1 MHFNTKYIFQGDS
14 EDEIVRKTNYN
25 FGQIISFACGVD
37 GHFGPKGSTGQIGP
51 SGKKG
56 AAGISG
62 PRGSLWFRQNL
73 QPDSNLINPGDLW
86 IDTSTL
92 YGAVNSLSATGAW
105 NPTGYSVL
113 FSPYFK
119 TYDGVLGPGRFFDKY
134 AIGLSN
140 SGKLIESETS
150 LVFSDKDVSLLD
162 SNPNRSKLVISTLD
176 QSSKPIL
183 SFIKSNRVVS
193 GGPSFYWTSPGSYS
207 LTFKTDSDLSI
218 NSLFSANLFAL
229 GPTGS
234 PSLLASPSLSFSGNS
249 MSFSQLSPTGGI
261 YFSGTG
267 DFSLYSNTTVGSGSN
282 FVVNSNLISISS
294 SYFSLSA
301 SSAESSWVDIS
312 STGGTPGVGSYIMN
326 ISKTP
331 TTSLPSSTVTSG
343 TYPTVLI
350 DASKNNY
357 ALNVSQKF
365 TGGAT
370 AYTIFSSSPRKYE
383 VYSNAEI
390 INKPFVS
397 QTKFGAI
404 NPSATGGTGGPYF
417 YHVKKVS
424 RVYQF
429 SPLSYL
435 GTIDYYSK
443 ATAQYV
449 YYGLDLSNP
458 NYWLGND
465 IIVLS
470 QRLVFGAVS
479 NPYIKIPGSEIFS
492 YGGFES
498 NKTYR
503 IIFDA
508 NNPYYTYYNTQRN
521 TYSIGRFR
529 GLMWQSSAGIYR
541 LSFPSRIGVAGSYG
555 AHYVDITYV
564 DIPGL
569 SQGKRVLYKLSTGS
583 AGFAILGNQLFVE

>member
-73 QPDSNLINPGDLW
+73 QPDSNLVNTGDLW

-113 FSPYFK
+113 FSPYFE

-249 MSFSQLSPTGGI
+249 MSFSQLSSTGGI

-390 INKPFVS
+390 VNKPFVS

-424 RVYQF
+424 RVYQITPTTY
-429 SPLSYL
+429 SNY
-435 GTIDYYSK
+435 TDYYTRVISG
-443 ATAQYV
+443 ANIYTFAF
-449 YYGLDLSNP
+449 DISSPAIWIN
-458 NYWLGND
+458 ND
-465 IIVLS
+465 VIVVS
-470 QRLVFGAVS
+470 QRIIQGVIA
-479 NPYIKIPGSEIFS
+479 NPYIKIPGPEIFT
-492 YGGFES
+492 YPGFDA

-508 NNPYYTYYNTQRN
+508 NTNGAQQSQYA
-521 TYSIGRFR
+521 SGKIS
-529 GLMWQSSAGIYR
+529 GLLWQADKLYR
-541 LSFPSRIGVAGSYG
+541 LGFPRAKNIILTVPVF
-555 AHYVDITYV
+555 YVDITYV

-569 SQGKRVLYKLSTGS
+569 SQGKRILYKLSSGS